1 MDHAAVHLN
10 RRLTVKHIVQ
20 HARRQRRARP
30 CPAGERNACAA
41 FPDAH
46 ARMAAV
52 THLDEL
58 CIDLMR
64 KRRVMLKLG
73 TELFQRKAV
82 CIIHKDHAVRVAHR
96 DTGHR
101 VFLARDHD
109 GLCHNVLRT
118 EARHGDTR
126 PLKHGNA
133 HIHSD
138 RRHGAVLHNDA
149 RHHRPRQCLDGE
161 LVLRHVPLFIEPA

>member
-1 MDHAAVHLN
+1 
-10 RRLTVKHIVQ
+10 
-20 HARRQRRARP
+20 
-30 CPAGERNACAA
+30 
-41 FPDAH
+41 
-46 ARMAAV
+46 MAAV

-58 CIDLMR
+58 RIDLMR

-101 VFLARDHD
+101 VFLARDRD

-138 RRHGAVLHNDA
+138 RRHGAVLHNDV

-161 LVLRHVPLFIEPA
+161 LVLRHVPLFIEPARKTTDAVPAHLRLCPIRIELAHPHVRRF